1 LKNSKVLK
9 TILFVLSLGLIVLG
23 TWRLTNPVSFYAT
36 NSGVKLS
43 NDVNLLSEIRAA
55 GGAVVGIGILIML
68 GVFIDKLTYTSTL
81 VSIVIFF
88 SFGIARILAIAMDG
102 NPGEKIFQ
110 GIFFEFVSGLAA
122 VFAFYKYR
130 EK

>member
-1 LKNSKVLK
+1 MKNSKVLK

-36 NSGVKLS
+36 NSGVELS

-88 SFGIARILAIAMDG
+88 SFGVARIFAIAMDG
-102 NPGEKIFQ
+102 NPGEKIVQ
-110 GIFFEFVSGLAA
+110 GIFFEFVSGLTA

>member
-1 LKNSKVLK
+1 
-9 TILFVLSLGLIVLG
+9 
-23 TWRLTNPVSFYAT
+23 
-36 NSGVKLS
+36 
-43 NDVNLLSEIRAA
+43 
-55 GGAVVGIGILIML
+55 VGIGILIML